1 MRLNLD
7 YIVAAGSWP
16 DYEQETEGVIPM
28 AKLLFMGVHGSED
41 PTNAAMPFIFANGA
55 VSAGHE
61 AQIFI
66 ANEVVDLMKQ
76 VVGESVMPVGWPAFK
91 EILAE
96 TVAHKI
102 AIHV

>member
-1 MRLNLD
+1 
-7 YIVAAGSWP
+7 
-16 DYEQETEGVIPM
+16 M

-41 PTNAAMPFIFANGA
+41 PTNAAMPFVFANGA

-66 ANEVVDLMKQ
+66 ANEAVDLMKQ
-76 VVGESVMPVGWPAFK
+76 VVADSVMPVGWEPFK
-91 EILAE
+91 EIFAE
-96 TVAHKI
+96 TLSRKI